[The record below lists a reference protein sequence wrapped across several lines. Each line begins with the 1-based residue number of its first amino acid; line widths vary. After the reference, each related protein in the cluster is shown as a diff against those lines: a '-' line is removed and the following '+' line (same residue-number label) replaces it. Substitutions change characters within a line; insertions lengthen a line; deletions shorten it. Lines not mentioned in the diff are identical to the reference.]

1 MSIKPDG
8 ERLASIET
16 TVNDMKLRLF
26 GLDGDSG
33 LIGTLHAMHAAN
45 TSKIEEIQKH
55 MAKWGWF
62 AFGVYVAWTFV
73 TSSGVVSLSSA
84 IKLLSKP

>member
-1 MSIKPDG
+1 MSSIKPDG
-8 ERLASIET
+8 ERLASIEV
-16 TVNDMKLRLF
+16 TVNEMKLRLF

-33 LIGTLHAMHAAN
+33 LIGTLHEIDAAH
-45 TSKIEEIQKH
+45 TAKIEEIQKH

-73 TSSGVVSLSSA
+73 TSSGVVSLSS
-84 IKLLSKP
+84 ILKLLKP